1 MALWLVKSLLFVY
14 VIIMIVA
21 LFEKDWKLAIYWLG
35 ASILQVSVIWM
46 RQG

>member
-1 MALWLVKSLLFVY
+1 MALWLIKGLLVIY
-14 VIIMIVA
+14 AIIMIVA
-21 LFEKDWKLAIYWLG
+21 LFERDWKMATYWLG